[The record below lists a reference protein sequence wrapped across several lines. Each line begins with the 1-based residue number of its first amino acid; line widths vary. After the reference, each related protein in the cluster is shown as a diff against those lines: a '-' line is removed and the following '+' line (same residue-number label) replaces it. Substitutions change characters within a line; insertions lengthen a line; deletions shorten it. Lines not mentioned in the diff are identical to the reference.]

1 MKKIAALFIMAL
13 GFTLSTQ
20 AQTKAVQKVV
30 ISTPTVQCSMC
41 KSKIETS
48 LFKQN
53 GINAVKVDYK
63 KKTTTV
69 TYVTDRTSPER
80 LRAMIANLGYDA
92 DDYIAEESAYKR
104 LPACCK
110 KPADE
115 KKAQ

>member
-1 MKKIAALFIMAL
+1 MAL

-20 AQTKAVQKVV
+20 AQQKAVEKVV
-30 ISTPTVQCSMC
+30 ISTPTVQCGMC

-69 TYVTDRTSPER
+69 TYVTDRTNPEQ
-80 LRAMIANLGYDA
+80 LKAMIANLGYDA
-92 DDYIAEESAYKR
+92 DDYTGEESAYKR

-110 KPADE
+110 KPAESKE
-115 KKAQ
+115 KDKN